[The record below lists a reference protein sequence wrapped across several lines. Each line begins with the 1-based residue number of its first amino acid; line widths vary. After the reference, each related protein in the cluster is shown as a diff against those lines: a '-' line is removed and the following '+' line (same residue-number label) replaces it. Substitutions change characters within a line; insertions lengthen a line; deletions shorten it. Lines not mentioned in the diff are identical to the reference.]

1 MPFLLGFIKNLNSI
15 GDAKIDDILDYYIR
29 FYKLRI
35 MRGQIVDRHTC
46 PYTKT
51 LLENRKEIQRS
62 MLTNPFEKFE
72 RKRFMYYSKDLG
84 MISMNHALFSKLNK
98 ADFERIENQMN
109 EDLKNYY
116 KELGSEH
123 IAEVE
128 YKIQDNLPLMV
139 ADSRTKE

>member
-1 MPFLLGFIKNLNSI
+1 MNSI
-15 GDAKIDDILDYYIR
+15 GDAKIDDILEYYIK
-29 FYKLRI
+29 FYELRI
-35 MRGQIVDRHTC
+35 RRGQIVDRRTC

-51 LLENRKEIQRS
+51 LLNNRKEIQRS
-62 MLTNPFEKFE
+62 MLANPFEKFE

-84 MISMNHALFSKLNK
+84 MISMNHALFSKLTK
-98 ADFERIENQMN
+98 SDFERIEKQMN

-128 YKIQDNLPLMV
+128 YKMQDEPMLMV
-139 ADSRTKE
+139 ADSESKK